1 MADPG
6 QRGLAGAR
14 RVPSA
19 ALDDYAFFN
28 PGPGSHA
35 APSINYTHG
44 SLGSHPLRA
53 VESRFSLREQFA
65 VTRREIDFD
74 VDDASSILERSTL
87 ASQAGPDNGQDENA
101 FPAGSFPHKPLPRDL
116 YEVLCLPREPSLS
129 PDDIRRAFHRAVQVL
144 CVERQPVRLQHTAA
158 SYLGLVQLAFETL
171 IEPYRRVEYDLSEAS
186 SEADPN
192 YADVVDEPSSV
203 DNAYGTAL
211 EEQYLLQREEAVRT
225 TTDLGLRL
233 DAVSALDLTR
243 RPRRNGQ
250 TPGLGLGIL
259 DFGLRQSITVDTPA
273 LRTPIEKAASF
284 VQGIVKQESSRIAS
298 KSSIRCANPT
308 LNLTGST
315 HGLLD
320 DSFKLATLLHDQYQ
334 PPGPSIH
341 GRRRLEQLVAS
352 RFLGVLNVTARQELS
367 WHEPQPQVPSRRVLP
382 DAVIEQE
389 VEILP
394 QPSVTVRV
402 GHSLDFPG
410 DQEPLHIEL
419 SAQKLVRDRH
429 ALAPSLGL
437 ALSQRSGPGT
447 AFLVADAGDWNFWPS
462 KECRE
467 LSRFSKV
474 TGGFAPRIDPF
485 QNPPT
490 IEAGYAFGNHEMGI
504 QSGHAFTKPAD
515 RGLRGVDYEMNDGKT
530 GSWTISSGLT
540 SGNAAA
546 YLRYGR
552 DIFTSLT
559 TSQSSNLPPGNS
571 SHKRS
576 GLRAEVEFAGT
587 TQRDLF
593 LAFRA
598 LKRVG
603 RFAKVGLEVGLTPN
617 NLHLSFYWSRLG
629 QRVSVPFL
637 IATKPS
643 LSTKLAF
650 WSTVV
655 PFAALAALELLYW
668 RPRSRKG
675 ATKKGSRSSTTKKE
689 DMQDYIARRRTEA
702 DDLTVILATGV
713 EPRQKLERQRGGL
726 VILSAKYGVHDA
738 PPDEIA
744 DVTIA
749 VAACVDGGELLIP
762 GGLRKSRLFG
772 FWDPSPGSRK
782 VLRVRFSYRG
792 KEQTVEVSG
801 RDELRLP

>member
-6 QRGLAGAR
+6 QRGIAGAR

-35 APSINYTHG
+35 ASINHTHG

-65 VTRREIDFD
+65 ATRREIDFD

-87 ASQAGPDNGQDENA
+87 ASEAGPDNGQGENVI
-101 FPAGSFPHKPLPRDL
+101 PAGSFPHRPLPRDL
-116 YEVLCLPREPSLS
+116 YEVLCLPRDPSLS
-129 PDDIRRAFHRAVQVL
+129 PDDIWRAFHRAVQVL
-144 CVERQPVRLQHTAA
+144 CVERQPARLQRTAA

-171 IEPYRRVEYDLSEAS
+171 IEPYRRVEYDISEPN
-186 SEADPN
+186 EVDADH
-192 YADVVDEPSSV
+192 ADVVDEPSCV
-203 DNAYGTAL
+203 ENTYKNALG
-211 EEQYLLQREEAVRT
+211 EQCLLQHEGVVRT

-233 DAVSALDLTR
+233 DAVSALDSTR
-243 RPRRNGQ
+243 RPRRNG
-250 TPGLGLGIL
+250 PGAGLGLGIL

-273 LRTPIEKAASF
+273 LRAPIEKAIGF
-284 VQGIVKQESSRIAS
+284 VQGITNQEMSPIAAENPVY
-298 KSSIRCANPT
+298 CANPT
-308 LNLTGST
+308 VTLTGST

-320 DSFKLATLLHDQYQ
+320 EPFRLAALLHDQYQ

-352 RFLGVLNVTARQELS
+352 RFLGVLGVTARQELS
-367 WHEPQPQVPSRRVLP
+367 WRENQPQALSQKALP
-382 DAVIEQE
+382 NTVVEQE
-389 VEILP
+389 VEIIP
-394 QPSVTVRV
+394 QPSVTIRV
-402 GHSLDFPG
+402 GHSLDLPG
-410 DQEPLHIEL
+410 DQKPLHIEL
-419 SAQKLVRDRH
+419 SAQKLVQQRH

-447 AFLVADAGDWNFWPS
+447 AFLVADAGNWDFWPS

-467 LSRFSKV
+467 LSKFSKV
-474 TGGFAPRIDPF
+474 SGGFAPRIDPF
-485 QNPPT
+485 KNPPT

-515 RGLRGVDYEMNDGKT
+515 RGLRGVDCEMSEGKT
-530 GSWTISSGLT
+530 GSWTVSGGLT

-546 YLRYGR
+546 YLRYGK
-552 DIFTSLT
+552 DVFTSLT
-559 TSQSSNLPPGNS
+559 ASQSSSLPPGNS
-571 SHKRS
+571 NHRRS
-576 GLRAEVEFAGT
+576 GLRAEIECAGT

-629 QRVSVPFL
+629 QTVSLPFL
-637 IATKPS
+637 VATKSS
-643 LSTKLAF
+643 LCTKLVF

-668 RPRSRKG
+668 WPRSGSGTQKG
-675 ATKKGSRSSTTKKE
+675 AANKGSRGSTARKE

-713 EPRQKLERQRGGL
+713 EPRQRSERQRGGL

-744 DVTIA
+744 D
-749 VAACVDGGELLIP
+749 
-762 GGLRKSRLFG
+762 SRLFG

-782 VLRVRFSYRG
+782 ILRVKYLYRG